1 MESDPNTKNL
11 LRKIVKLDLN
21 KQKELLSLLADGDV
35 DTNISS
41 FLSPPKPPQPQ
52 QMTKKYLELIL
63 HETWY
68 NKSIEIGLTNIELYD
83 KNNVIIDLSKCKIE
97 IIQSIN
103 IILKLYYI

>member
-41 FLSPPKPPQPQ
+41 FLSPPKPQQPQ